1 MYASMSGH
9 TEVVALLLQHGV
21 DVHAESGPCTAL
33 DFATDKG
40 FKEVV
45 DLLIKAGAGK
55 DQARQ
60 DVTNNNAEPG
70 PSGACSA
77 RNESSA
83 RMVDFL
89 TKSIKEKESDLECPV
104 CFETAEVP
112 IFMCSE
118 MHLIW

>member
-1 MYASMSGH
+1 MFGH

-21 DVHAESGPCTAL
+21 DVHAKSKGQRTAL
-33 DFATDKG
+33 TLATDRG

-70 PSGACSA
+70 PSGARSA
-77 RNESSA
+77 QSESSA

-104 CFETAEVP
+104 CLETAEVP
-112 IFMCSE
+112 IYMCPE